1 MADCHP
7 DTYISVD
14 NLLFALL
21 YFIKLVGGIEVRLRP
36 HHYLCIQFFT
46 GHGYDESFTA
56 HMEAVISDLKDDSD
70 IIVTEGCDEICS
82 QCPNMTGGRCDDYDR
97 VSYLD
102 TQVMDQTGIDYGKKL
117 RWKDVVSAVNDR
129 ILKTAMFETICSEC
143 RWYELCRD
151 MRERR

>member
-46 GHGYDESFTA
+46 GHGYDERFTA
-56 HMEAVISDLKDDSD
+56 HMEAVISELKDDSV
-70 IIVTEGCDEICS
+70 IIVTKGCDEICS
-82 QCPNMTGGRCDDYDR
+82 QCPHRTGGRCDDYDR
-97 VSYLD
+97 VLYLD
-102 TQVMDQTGIDYGKKL
+102 TQVMDQTGID
-117 RWKDVVSAVNDR
+117 
-129 ILKTAMFETICSEC
+129 
-143 RWYELCRD
+143 
-151 MRERR
+151 